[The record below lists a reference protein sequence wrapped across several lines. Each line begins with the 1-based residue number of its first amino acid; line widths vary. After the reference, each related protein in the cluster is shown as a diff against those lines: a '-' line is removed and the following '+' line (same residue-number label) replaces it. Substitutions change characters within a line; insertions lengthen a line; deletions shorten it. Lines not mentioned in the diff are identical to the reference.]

1 MGTSLYKNPKSDT
14 EGEMEL
20 CSIEDAFPD
29 FQSHKQNSKKSSN
42 ILSGSALSK
51 EERRAMRKKAK
62 KAKEVEPAEQVE
74 VDPDRPSLK
83 RMGELPAF
91 VNYSEAFQD
100 LSGAAVIPKV
110 DAILK
115 NVKYPD
121 YFGKGEDDEM
131 EGFSNFTGVD
141 ENTIANRLVPQTL
154 SGGFDKVGVDK
165 AGSGGGELPAPSRN
179 DNWKPMTDSKVTTAN
194 TPVNATK
201 NDIPA
206 LRNEPHDEPPKRE
219 ALLAKIQDLTKRLED
234 LERHP
239 PRNNQRELLI
249 FISSGVFLIISFDLA
264 MRAVYRSR

>member
-1 MGTSLYKNPKSDT
+1 MALYHYKNPKSDT

-29 FQSHKQNSKKSSN
+29 FQRPASKKSLN
-42 ILSGSALSK
+42 GAALTK
-51 EERRAMRKKAK
+51 EQRRAMKKKVK
-62 KAKEVEPAEQVE
+62 KAKEVEPAEEVE
-74 VDPDRPSLK
+74 TDPDRPSLK

-91 VNYSEAFQD
+91 VNYNDAFQD
-100 LSGAAVIPKV
+100 LSGTTAAIPKV

-121 YFGKGEDDEM
+121 YFGKGLDDEV

-141 ENTIANRLVPQTL
+141 EDTIANRLVPQTL
-154 SGGFDKVGVDK
+154 SGGFDRAGVDK
-165 AGSGGGELPAPSRN
+165 AGSGGGELPTPSRN
-179 DNWKPMTDSKVTTAN
+179 DNWKPLTDAKVTTAN
-194 TPVNATK
+194 TTENVTKSAVPV
-201 NDIPA
+201 

-234 LERHP
+234 LERQN

>member
-1 MGTSLYKNPKSDT
+1 
-14 EGEMEL
+14 MEL

-62 KAKEVEPAEQVE
+62 KAKEVEPAEQAE

-115 NVKYPD
+115 NVKL
-121 YFGKGEDDEM
+121 KII
-131 EGFSNFTGVD
+131 NKNKTH
-141 ENTIANRLVPQTL
+141 LL
-154 SGGFDKVGVDK
+154 SQ
-165 AGSGGGELPAPSRN
+165 LQI
-179 DNWKPMTDSKVTTAN
+179 
-194 TPVNATK
+194 K
-201 NDIPA
+201 N
-206 LRNEPHDEPPKRE
+206 
-219 ALLAKIQDLTKRLED
+219 
-234 LERHP
+234 
-239 PRNNQRELLI
+239 LI
-249 FISSGVFLIISFDLA
+249 GIKQNILDQILFFK
-264 MRAVYRSR
+264 